1 MASLN
6 SCAFT
11 GNLTRDA
18 ESKTVGENE
27 VLTFSIA
34 VNGRKEGDTM
44 YLNCDLWRPGGVAGY
59 LTRGKQIA
67 VSGEL
72 RCKRYEKD
80 GVKKEIWTLEVKNL
94 ALLGGAN
101 KQREEAAVT
110 PF

>member
-6 SCAFT
+6 SCSFT

-18 ESKTVGENE
+18 ETKTIGEND
-27 VLTFSIA
+27 VASFAIA
-34 VNGRKEGDTM
+34 VNGRKDGDVM
-44 YLNCDLWRPGGVAGY
+44 FLNCDLWRPGGVSGF
-59 LTRGKQIA
+59 LTRGKQVA

-80 GVKKEIWTLEVKNL
+80 GQKKEIWTLDVKNL
-94 ALLGGAN
+94 ALLGGARE
-101 KQREEAAVT
+101 REEAVAT

>member
-18 ESKTVGENE
+18 EIKTVGENE
-27 VLTFSIA
+27 VASFAIA
-34 VNGRKEGDTM
+34 VNDRKGKATFI
-44 YLNCDLWRPGGVAGY
+44 NCDLWRPGGVAEY
-59 LTRGKQIA
+59 LTRGKQVA

-72 RCKRYEKD
+72 WCRKYEKD
-80 GVKKEIWTLEVKNL
+80 GQEKQIWVLEVKNL
-94 ALLGGAN
+94 ALLGGARE
-101 KQREEAAVT
+101 REEVAT

>member
-6 SCAFT
+6 SCCFT

-18 ESKTVGENE
+18 EMKTVGENE
-27 VLTFSIA
+27 VASFAVA
-34 VNGRKEGDTM
+34 VNDRKGEAM
-44 YLNCDLWRPGGVAGY
+44 FINCDMWRPGGVAEY
-59 LTRGKQIA
+59 LTRGKQVA

-80 GVKKEIWTLEVKNL
+80 GQKKEIWVLEVKNL
-94 ALLGGAN
+94 ALLGGARE
-101 KQREEAAVT
+101 REEVAT

>member
-18 ESKTVGENE
+18 ETKTVGENE

-34 VNGRKEGDTM
+34 VNGRKDGDVM
-44 YLNCDLWRPGGVAGY
+44 YLNCDLWRPGGVGEY
-59 LTRGKQIA
+59 LTRGKQVA

-80 GVKKEIWTLEVKNL
+80 GQKKEIWTLEVKNL
-94 ALLGGAN
+94 ALLGGA
-101 KQREEAAVT
+101 KQQREEAAGT

>member
-18 ESKTVGENE
+18 EMKTVGENE
-27 VLTFSIA
+27 VASFAIA
-34 VNGRKEGDTM
+34 VNDRKGEATF
-44 YLNCDLWRPGGVAGY
+44 LNCDMWRPGGVGEY
-59 LTRGKQIA
+59 LTRGKQVA

-80 GVKKEIWTLEVKNL
+80 GQKKEIWVLEVKSL
-94 ALLGGAN
+94 TLLGGARE
-101 KQREEAAVT
+101 REEVAT

>member
-18 ESKTVGENE
+18 ESKQVGENE

-34 VNGRKEGDTM
+34 VNGRKDGDVM
-44 YLNCDLWRPGGVAGY
+44 YLNCDLWRPGGVGEY
-59 LTRGKQIA
+59 LTRGKQVA

-94 ALLGGAN
+94 ALLGGA
-101 KQREEAAVT
+101 KQQREEAAVT

>member
-6 SCAFT
+6 SCSFT

-18 ESKTVGENE
+18 EMKTVGENE
-27 VLTFSIA
+27 VATFAIA
-34 VNGRKEGDTM
+34 VNDRKGEPM
-44 YLNCDLWRPGGVAGY
+44 FLNCDLWRPGGVGSY
-59 LTRGKQIA
+59 LTRGKQVA

-80 GVKKEIWTLEVKNL
+80 GQKREIWTLEVKNL
-94 ALLGGAN
+94 ALLGGA
-101 KQREEAAVT
+101 QQREREEAAT

>member
-18 ESKTVGENE
+18 EIKTVGENE
-27 VLTFSIA
+27 VASFAIA
-34 VNGRKEGDTM
+34 VNDRKGEATF
-44 YLNCDLWRPGGVAGY
+44 LNCDMWRPGGVGEY
-59 LTRGKQIA
+59 LTRGKQVA

-80 GVKKEIWTLEVKNL
+80 GQKKEIWVLEVRSL
-94 ALLGGAN
+94 ALLGGARE
-101 KQREEAAVT
+101 REEVAT

>member
-18 ESKTVGENE
+18 ESKMVGENE
-27 VLTFSIA
+27 VCTFAIA
-34 VNGRKEGDTM
+34 VNGRKDGDVM
-44 YLNCDLWRPGGVAGY
+44 YLNCDLWRPGGVAEY
-59 LTRGKQIA
+59 LTRGKQVA

-80 GVKKEIWTLEVKNL
+80 GVKKEIWTLDVKNL
-94 ALLGGAN
+94 ALLGGA
-101 KQREEAAVT
+101 KQREEAVAT

>member
-18 ESKTVGENE
+18 EMKTVGENE
-27 VLTFSIA
+27 VASFAIA
-34 VNGRKEGDTM
+34 VNDRKGEATF
-44 YLNCDLWRPGGVAGY
+44 LNCDMWRPGGVTEY
-59 LTRGKQIA
+59 LTRGKQVA

-80 GVKKEIWTLEVKNL
+80 GQKKEIWVLEVRSL
-94 ALLGGAN
+94 TLLGGARE
-101 KQREEAAVT
+101 REEVAT

>member
-18 ESKTVGENE
+18 EMKTVGESE
-27 VLTFSIA
+27 VASFAIA
-34 VNGRKEGDTM
+34 VNDRKGEATF
-44 YLNCDLWRPGGVAGY
+44 LNCDMWRPGGVGEY
-59 LTRGKQIA
+59 LTRGKQVA

-80 GVKKEIWTLEVKNL
+80 GQKKEIWVLEVRSL
-94 ALLGGAN
+94 TLLGGARE
-101 KQREEAAVT
+101 REEVAT